1 MSKVI
6 HNTGQGSCSN
16 QITGT
21 LGHNLTLLCLANDP
35 VKDEVWIT
43 GGVRNSNNIT
53 FTNLN
58 ESDAGEYTCRG
69 TVQDQAISS
78 TINLRIS
85 SELTD

>member
-1 MSKVI
+1 M
-6 HNTGQGSCSN
+6 SCSS

-21 LGHNLTLLCLANDP
+21 LGHDLTLLCLASDP
-35 VKDEVWIT
+35 VKDAVWIT
-43 GGVRNSNNIT
+43 GGVRKSNNIT
-53 FTNLN
+53 FTHLN